1 MATID
6 ALQLDQAKKLLQPK
20 ADATEKV
27 GTPKFAD
34 TLSGLVGQVDGL
46 QKEAAKSI
54 EGFIAGEEANLH
66 DVMASME
73 EAQLSFQLMMEIRN
87 KLLEG
92 YQEVMRMQV

>member
-6 ALQLDQAKKLLQPK
+6 ALLLDQSKQLLRPN
-20 ADATEKV
+20 AGAAEKV

-34 TLSGLVGQVDGL
+34 TLSSMVGQVDGL
-46 QKEAAKSI
+46 QKEAAKSV

-87 KLLEG
+87 KLLDG
-92 YQEVMRMQV
+92 YHEVMRMQV

>member
-6 ALQLDQAKKLLQPK
+6 ALQLDQSKQLLQPNADTAEK
-20 ADATEKV
+20 A
-27 GTPKFAD
+27 GTPKFSE
-34 TLSGLVGQVDGL
+34 TLRSLVGQVDGL
-46 QKEAAKSI
+46 QKEGAKSI

-87 KLLEG
+87 KLLDG
-92 YQEVMRMQV
+92 YHEVMRMQV